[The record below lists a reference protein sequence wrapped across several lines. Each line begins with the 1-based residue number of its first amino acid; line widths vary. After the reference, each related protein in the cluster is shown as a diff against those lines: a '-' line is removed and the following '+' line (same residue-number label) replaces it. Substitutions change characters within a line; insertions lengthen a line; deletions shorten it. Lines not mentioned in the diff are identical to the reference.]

1 MSTTVCVNGT
11 VQFNDI
17 ERYHCHELRFAYC
30 NTCTFVLSLLKL
42 ENGMKRK
49 EQTHP
54 KHRLNKI

>member
-11 VQFNDI
+11 VQFNEI

-30 NTCTFVLSLLKL
+30 NTCTFVLSLLNL

-49 EQTHP
+49 E
-54 KHRLNKI
+54 